1 MSDYLPDEV
10 VLEILYKLP
19 VKSLIRFKH
28 CLDKPYVEHY
38 KLIDDN
44 NDSFHQIQ
52 NIELPLIVVSYL
64 LPKSTSKLILV
75 FNCTTPLTH
84 LLLKPMHFLCIIEAL
99 NSLPINYP
107 YSNYCCNHNPQQ
119 IS

>member
-1 MSDYLPDEV
+1 MSDYLLDEV
-10 VLEILYKLP
+10 VLEILYRLP

-28 CLDKPYVEHY
+28 CLDKPYVKHY

-64 LPKSTSKLILV
+64 LPKIHKQTHFVFQLHHSTNSFALIA
-75 FNCTTPLTH
+75 NA
-84 LLLKPMHFLCIIEAL
+84 LLIYNRSLKFSSNQL
-99 NSLPINYP
+99 SL
-107 YSNYCCNHNPQQ
+107 
-119 IS
+119 